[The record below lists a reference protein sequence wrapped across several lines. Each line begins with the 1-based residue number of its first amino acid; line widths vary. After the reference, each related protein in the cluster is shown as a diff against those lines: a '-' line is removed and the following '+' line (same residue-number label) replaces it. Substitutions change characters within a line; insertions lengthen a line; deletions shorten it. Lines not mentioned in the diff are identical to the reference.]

1 MSTPDNEDSVAVA
14 PETGSSYNLG

>member
-14 PETGSSYNLG
+14 PETGSS